1 VRPDVVFTRARVAVF
16 IDGCFWH
23 RCPEHYQRPKAN
35 REFWD
40 AKIGGSVERDQ
51 CVDAALM
58 GAGWTVLRFW
68 EHTPSDEIAGR
79 VAEVV
84 RLKSCPRP
92 RRAR

>member
-1 VRPDVVFTRARVAVF
+1 VF